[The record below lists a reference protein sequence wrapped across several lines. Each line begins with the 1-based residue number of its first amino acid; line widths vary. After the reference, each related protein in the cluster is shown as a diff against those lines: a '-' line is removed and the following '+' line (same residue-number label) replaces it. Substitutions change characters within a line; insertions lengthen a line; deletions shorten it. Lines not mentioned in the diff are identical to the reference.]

1 MARYLFSDVRTF
13 MAIQWFPGHMNK
25 ARRKI
30 SEAMPTIDLVIEVL
44 DARLPYSSRNPLV
57 DELRQD
63 TPVIKVLNKADLAD
77 PATTDAWLS
86 YYSEQDN
93 VSAIAMIAEDKKQVR
108 RLITVCKTVGQ
119 NRTDRKQAI
128 RVMIMGIPNVGKSTL
143 INSLAGKYI
152 AKTGNEPAVTKANQL
167 IDLKNGIVLS
177 DTPGILWPR
186 FENEAGGYRLAAS
199 GAVKDTA
206 IEYTD
211 VANFAGRFLLD
222 RYNHAFLNR
231 YKFKTQPAA
240 NELLTEL
247 GRKRGC
253 LRPGGIVDTH
263 KAAEILLHEM
273 RSGKLGRISFET
285 PKDIEAELAVIAE
298 QKRLKELAEQ
308 EAREKAEQQANSNYR
323 RPNRDE

>member
-1 MARYLFSDVRTF
+1 

-57 DELRQD
+57 DELRRD
-63 TPVIKVLNKADLAD
+63 TPVNKVLNKFDLAD
-77 PATTDAWLS
+77 PKTTKAWLD
-86 YYSEQDN
+86 YYSQQDN
-93 VSAIAMIAEDKKQVR
+93 VSAIAMVAEDKKQVKQ
-108 RLITVCKTVGQ
+108 LINACKNVGQ
-119 NRTDRKQAI
+119 NRSERKQSI

-206 IEYTD
+206 IEYID
-211 VANFAGRFLLD
+211 VAGFAGRFLLD
-222 RYNHAFLNR
+222 RYHSAFMSR
-231 YKFKTQPAA
+231 YKFKTEPAT
-240 NELLTEL
+240 NQLLDEL

-263 KAAEILLHEM
+263 KAAEILLHEL

-285 PKDIEAELAVIAE
+285 PADIEAELEVIAE
-298 QKRLKELAEQ
+298 QRRLRELAEEE
-308 EAREKAEQQANSNYR
+308 EAKKRANGH
-323 RPNRDE
+323 RPNKDAN